1 MEPITPE
8 LQSTT
13 KESPERA
20 LLVEVLLLAVV
31 DSLGGEVRKVNEYDQ
46 ELARVWLERSPVCR
60 YYCTLVDIDYQAM
73 IDRLNKRWRHC

>member
-1 MEPITPE
+1 MEPITLE

-13 KESPERA
+13 KESPERS

-31 DSLGGEVRKVNEYDQ
+31 DSLGGEARKVSEYDQ

-60 YYCTLVDIDYQAM
+60 YYCTLVDIDYRAM